1 MPNDKIPEKPRDEV
15 TPEKKQAP
23 CASPE
28 KYPKDEQ
35 KAESAPQWAIE
46 LGAKIDK
53 LADAIIRSAA
63 KPDEVKPPED
73 LKPKDEKKADAYPVP
88 PEEKKPK
95 DQAGKADPK
104 AEPEKYPYG
113 QGPDEQ
119 KFKTMIED
127 AIKGAN
133 IPEVVKSE
141 ISKRLVEEPIEKRA
155 RAPGPNSDK
164 EETFEEFGKLSWEEI
179 HKRAQKLGA

>member
-1 MPNDKIPEKPRDEV
+1 MPNDKIPEKPKDEV
-15 TPEKKQAP
+15 APEKKQAP
-23 CASPE
+23 CAEPE
-28 KYPKDEQ
+28 KYPKEEKKVDT
-35 KAESAPQWAIE
+35 APQWVIE

-63 KPDEVKPPED
+63 KPEEVKPEDEVKP
-73 LKPKDEKKADAYPVP
+73 EKKADAYPKP
-88 PEEKKPK
+88 SEDEKKPEEE
-95 DQAGKADPK
+95 GKAK
-104 AEPEKYPYG
+104 EPEKYPYG
-113 QGPDEQ
+113 KDEE

-133 IPEVVKSE
+133 ISGEVEKAL
-141 ISKRLVEEPIEKRA
+141 SKRLVEEPIEKRA
-155 RAPGPNSDK
+155 KAPGPNSDK

>member
-1 MPNDKIPEKPRDEV
+1 MPNDKIPEKPKDEV
-15 TPEKKQAP
+15 TSEKKQAP
-23 CASPE
+23 CAEPE
-28 KYPKDEQ
+28 KYPKEEKKVD
-35 KAESAPQWAIE
+35 AAPQWAIE

-63 KPDEVKPPED
+63 KPEEVKPEDEVKP
-73 LKPKDEKKADAYPVP
+73 EKKAEAYPKP
-88 PEEKKPK
+88 PEDEKKPK
-95 DQAGKADPK
+95 EEDKQK
-104 AEPEKYPYG
+104 EPEKYPYG
-113 QGPDEQ
+113 KDEE

-133 IPEVVKSE
+133 ISGEVEKAL
-141 ISKRLVEEPIEKRA
+141 SKRLVEEPIEKRA
-155 RAPGPNSDK
+155 KVLGPNSDK

>member
-1 MPNDKIPEKPRDEV
+1 LPNDKIPEKPKDEV

-23 CASPE
+23 CASPD

-35 KAESAPQWAIE
+35 KVENAPQWALE

-73 LKPKDEKKADAYPVP
+73 LKPKDEKKADAYPSP
-88 PEEKKPK
+88 PDEKKPK
-95 DQAGKADPK
+95 DEGKQK
-104 AEPEKYPYG
+104 EPEKYPYG
-113 QGPDEQ
+113 KDEE

-133 IPEVVKSE
+133 IPGEVEKA
-141 ISKRLVEEPIEKRA
+141 ISKRLVDEPIIEKRA
-155 RAPGPNSDK
+155 KAPGPNTDK
-164 EETFEEFGKLSWEEI
+164 EETFEEFGKLSWKEI
-179 HKRAQKLGA
+179 HDRANKLGA